1 MKNLVLLIQENPL
14 LLNIYRKLSSVV
26 KILPYVLME
35 ERYID
40 GLEPTL
46 RSGLNNLELVP
57 FNRDDIWEI
66 SSHEEV
72 LASADNMI
80 DQLESG
86 RLCLGLKH
94 EGKIA
99 AYTWC
104 DLEACSFKNWTMK
117 LNSDEAYLY
126 DARTFKS
133 FRGMKLA
140 PYLRYQLYKHL
151 IAQGRTKFYSISLPT
166 NISSFR
172 FKEKLGAK
180 RLKKKVYISLFQR
193 FDKHILIKN
202 Y

>member
-14 LLNIYRKLSSVV
+14 LLNIYRKLSSIV

-35 ERYID
+35 EKYIE

-46 RSGLNNLELVP
+46 RPSLNDLELVP
-57 FNRDDIWEI
+57 LNRNDIWEI
-66 SSHEEV
+66 ASHEEV
-72 LASADNMI
+72 LESANDMI
-80 DQLESG
+80 AQLERG
-86 RLCLGLKH
+86 RLCLGLKYK
-94 EGKIA
+94 GKIA

-104 DLEACSFKNWTMK
+104 DLEVCSFKNWTMK

-133 FRGMKLA
+133 FRGKKLA

-151 IAQGRTKFYSISLPT
+151 IALGRTKFYSISLPT
-166 NISSFR
+166 NVSSFK

-180 RLKKKVYISLFQR
+180 RLKKKVYVSLFQR
-193 FDKHILIKN
+193 FNKHFLIKN